1 MPWDR
6 VGTFGAVQ
14 ECQRR
19 FSITLLFSVVSALLG
34 GCGVTAPE
42 RLECTSMGDTP
53 RTLSVAD
60 GRTTYSLELA
70 NTEFLHS
77 SLAPEQFDESPI
89 PDGYILHA
97 ELMWV
102 PKAGKTAVD
111 PQATNVS
118 LRLVVISGGELG
130 LYGGGGFAWPQGE
143 PGAQQHGLDLVGS
156 NLTLLAATAGFVDLL
171 SPSQITGRITASLDP
186 ELTRQVRRAASQAVT
201 NALKRVQ
208 WVGPP
213 AKAHFR

>member
-1 MPWDR
+1 MKL
-6 VGTFGAVQ
+6 VA
-14 ECQRR
+14 
-19 FSITLLFSVVSALLG
+19 LAASVLLG

-53 RTLSVAD
+53 RTLPVSD
-60 GRTTYSLELA
+60 GRTTYTLELA
-70 NTEFLHS
+70 NTEFLHTN
-77 SLAPEQFDESPI
+77 LLPTQFDESPI

-97 ELMWV
+97 ELIWV

-130 LYGGGGFAWPQGE
+130 LYGGGGFAWPRGE
-143 PGAQQHGLDLVGS
+143 PGEQQYGLDLVGS

-171 SPSQITGRITASLDP
+171 SPSQITGRLTAELDP
-186 ELTRQVRRAASQAVT
+186 EATRQVRRAASQAVT

-208 WVGPP
+208 WVGPNATRASQVALFP
-213 AKAHFR
+213 SRAIDLARERASR